1 MKKQKYWL
9 CEFFERCGDNE
20 YYHRYIYSDKNLKD
34 MGYED
39 EKDDYK
45 ILSQFFLQKITPE
58 DFEDWKGTYWLGD
71 KLVSFCN
78 WDKVNPNEFKTLQK
92 AGVYVNG
99 DKLMFDWDKGEA
111 IYRADI
117 SHKIYDNFMEGE

>member
-1 MKKQKYWL
+1 MSKKEKYWL
-9 CEFFERCGDNE
+9 CEFFERYGDNE
-20 YYHRYIYSDKNLKD
+20 NYHRYIYSYKNLKD

-45 ILSQFFLQKITPE
+45 ILSQFFLHKITPK
-58 DFEDWKGTYWLGD
+58 DFYEWKQTYWLGGE
-71 KLVSFCN
+71 KLVSFYN
-78 WDKVNPNEFKTLQK
+78 WDKVNPSEFKTLQK

-111 IYRADI
+111 I
-117 SHKIYDNFMEGE
+117 

>member
-1 MKKQKYWL
+1 MKDKKKQKYWL

-20 YYHRYIYSDKNLKD
+20 HFHRYIYSDKNLKD

-45 ILSQFFLQKITPE
+45 ILSQFFLHKITPE
-58 DFEDWKGTYWLGD
+58 DFYEWKQTYWLGGE
-71 KLVSFCN
+71 KLVSFYN
-78 WDKVNPNEFKTLQK
+78 WDKVNPSEFKTLQK

-111 IYRADI
+111 I
-117 SHKIYDNFMEGE
+117 

>member
-1 MKKQKYWL
+1 MKKKKQIKKNHSITLQKYWL

-45 ILSQFFLQKITPE
+45 ILSQFFLFKITPE
-58 DFEDWKGTYWLGD
+58 DFEDWKGAYWLGH
-71 KLVSFCN
+71 KLVSFYN
-78 WDKVNPNEFKTLQK
+78 WDKVNPSEFKTLQK

-99 DKLMFDWDKGEA
+99 DKLMFDWDKGE
-111 IYRADI
+111 
-117 SHKIYDNFMEGE
+117 

>member
-1 MKKQKYWL
+1 MKKKKQIKKSHSITLQKYWL

-45 ILSQFFLQKITPE
+45 ILVVNYVLVLGSITLYKI
-58 DFEDWKGTYWLGD
+58 
-71 KLVSFCN
+71 
-78 WDKVNPNEFKTLQK
+78 
-92 AGVYVNG
+92 
-99 DKLMFDWDKGEA
+99 
-111 IYRADI
+111 
-117 SHKIYDNFMEGE
+117 